1 MKSGYD
7 SLTWIND
14 KDGKEYVC
22 SIHNP
27 HNKKSFEQLS
37 EDEKKQCSDVNQ
49 IVGTERW

>member
-7 SLTWIND
+7 SLTWLND

-22 SIHNP
+22 TIDNAE
-27 HNKKSFEQLS
+27 KKTSFDQLS
-37 EDEKKQCSDVNQ
+37 DDEKKRCSDVNQ

>member
-22 SIHNP
+22 SINNSD
-27 HNKKSFEQLS
+27 NKKSFEQLS
-37 EDEKKQCSDVNQ
+37 EDEKKRCSDVNQ